1 MLVGYT
7 GIPARGYSAEG
18 LAEAIGALLDGPEP
32 EAAALV
38 GVGNLGRAIL
48 AYFLGRRP
56 KARLV
61 AAFDTDPA
69 KVGRV
74 IQGCRCYSI
83 EETQRRVREH
93 GIRVGLIAVPAVAAI
108 SVADRLVRAGV
119 RGLLNFAPVPLHV
132 PAGVYVEQ
140 MDMTTWL
147 EKVACFARN
156 GAAGKDGNQ

>member
-1 MLVGYT
+1 M
-7 GIPARGYSAEG
+7 
-18 LAEAIGALLDGPEP
+18 
-32 EAAALV
+32 
-38 GVGNLGRAIL
+38 
-48 AYFLGRRP
+48 
-56 KARLV
+56 
-61 AAFDTDPA
+61 
-69 KVGRV
+69 
-74 IQGCRCYSI
+74 
-83 EETQRRVREH
+83 
-93 GIRVGLIAVPAVAAI
+93 GLIAVPAVAAI